1 MKKSAARSVDATTV
15 SAADQQ
21 HETSALLGGG
31 LLSERIRSH
40 DAWAHG
46 PELEEPVER
55 PPASDV
61 SLGAATQVE
70 IESGQ
75 VRFLVPFDGSWPNE
89 NWLRA
94 FRQAHLR
101 WPSHL
106 MEPLVDEGRGV
117 RLGPLPAAALEEHVR
132 ALKAQVAEANRIYD
146 EEIEPELR
154 RQRDEALRREQEE
167 LRLQAEIE
175 SKLKNLL
182 G

>member
-1 MKKSAARSVDATTV
+1 VP
-15 SAADQQ
+15 AADQH

-31 LLSERIRSH
+31 LLSERIRGL
-40 DAWAHG
+40 DASAHA
-46 PELEEPVER
+46 PDVEEPVER
-55 PPASDV
+55 LPGADV

-70 IESGQ
+70 IESGH
-75 VRFLVPFDGSWPNE
+75 VRFLVPFNGSWPNE
-89 NWLRA
+89 YWMRA

-117 RLGPLPAAALEEHVR
+117 QLGPLPASALEEHVR
-132 ALKAQVAEANRIYD
+132 ALKDQVADANRIYD